1 MLLHKFKQDKIDLL
15 QGWDILSLAKLS
27 QHDLLIALPGGD
39 GIRLQGLLKS
49 YREIDLSM
57 DDVVPSTAII
67 KKREREAED
76 SSLQTGSS
84 KSGAMFVDLD
94 GVYYRH
100 NNKTEGANLV
110 IRAGVMRRICG
121 ETLLLHY
128 TDYNNIDFSAE
139 GIMEKLQVRNTKYTI
154 LRFVT
159 TGIEDPSQHL
169 NDNVFDLNK
178 LMGIQVFQDMNILEA
193 LLTCKGNFTQPY
205 LLSLLSFSTEKS
217 FLINLNSSYD
227 MKGYEEISRTVENLE
242 RTYGIVGG
250 RDIWLH
256 CASDVRQYVT
266 SAVAST
272 FLPSYLLFLL
282 LLGYATFLEGASTLL
297 HTDKLVS
304 AYASRGQEGWRD
316 YLVLNLRAVFSANKQ
331 GQDDFLRHIAPTI
344 VWRLPSANKPE
355 IKDKLPTEKGSI
367 TVTGVKHLCGK
378 DLAFKLG
385 VIRDNK
391 PLTCKKKGCKFAH
404 LSLGS
409 FTRNQVLERLPSV
422 PDPLRSTLRP
432 LIKDKSFKGFK
443 P

>member
-1 MLLHKFKQDKIDLL
+1 MEINFSKLRVQDLRDLLQARSLETTGYRPDLLKRYKEVLRVEAAAEKERVETENGHQTALDEIAENLRLEQEKTGEIEESNNHSKVSEVPILEDWMLLHKFKQEKIDLL

-316 YLVLNLRAVFSANKQ
+316 YLVLNLRAV
-331 GQDDFLRHIAPTI
+331 L
-344 VWRLPSANKPE
+344 
-355 IKDKLPTEKGSI
+355 
-367 TVTGVKHLCGK
+367 
-378 DLAFKLG
+378 
-385 VIRDNK
+385 
-391 PLTCKKKGCKFAH
+391 
-404 LSLGS
+404 
-409 FTRNQVLERLPSV
+409 
-422 PDPLRSTLRP
+422 
-432 LIKDKSFKGFK
+432 
-443 P
+443 